1 MANIGLRIEPKREP
15 TIEALAGLWS
25 RSLIDW
31 PDGRSDRTTFVNWM
45 QGPSYYLD
53 LRQPADRPDFRG
65 VENLRA
71 LQPEQLDWLATQEGF
86 AGELHYAD
94 GFFEWRR
101 EIDFQPQA
109 IYSDQGRLWM
119 EPDMMVEEG
128 KDIPYIEHW
137 HREPVNLDPV
147 CALRLDDPADG
158 TRAYLMRLGSLFMY
172 ARARGAAVPAGLHL
186 QECVKGAASL
196 TDAQDL
202 VDCEISQGIVTG
214 AGWIIQRSSL
224 PFREKARI
232 DPVWAAKASGT
243 IVLSDVDA
251 DGNHV
256 AQSWKI
262 LDAQGALDAF
272 PAAGKV
278 RSAF

>member
-1 MANIGLRIEPKREP
+1 MANIGLRIEPKSEP
-15 TIEALAGLWS
+15 TIASLAGLWS

-45 QGPSYYLD
+45 QGPTYYLD
-53 LRQPADRPDFRG
+53 LRQPAGRPDYRG
-65 VENLRA
+65 AGNLRG
-71 LQPEQLDWLATQEGF
+71 LKFEQLDWLASQEGF

-137 HREPVNLDPV
+137 HREPVDLNPV
-147 CALRLDDPADG
+147 CALRLDDPASG

-172 ARARGAAVPAGLHL
+172 ARARSAAVTAGLHL
-186 QECVKGAASL
+186 KECVAGAASL
-196 TDAQDL
+196 EEAQDL
-202 VDCEISQGIVTG
+202 VDCEISQGVVSNI
-214 AGWIIQRSSL
+214 GWIVQRSSL
-224 PFREKARI
+224 PFREGARI
-232 DPVWAAKASGT
+232 DPVWEPGASGA
-243 IVLSDVDA
+243 IALSDVDA
-251 DGNHV
+251 QGHGIIRKW
-256 AQSWKI
+256 SI
-262 LDAQGALDAF
+262 LDAQGTLDAF
-272 PAAGKV
+272 PVEGNVA
-278 RSAF
+278 SAS

>member
-1 MANIGLRIEPKREP
+1 MTNIGVRIEQRSEP
-15 TIEALAGLWS
+15 TVATLAGLWS

-53 LRQPADRPDFRG
+53 LRQPAGRPDYRG
-65 VENLRA
+65 VRNLRG
-71 LQPEQLDWLATQEGF
+71 LNFEQLGWLASQEGF

-137 HREPVNLDPV
+137 HREPVDLDPV
-147 CALRLDDPADG
+147 CALRLDDPATG
-158 TRAYLMRLGSLFMY
+158 TRAYLMRLGALFMY
-172 ARARGAAVPAGLHL
+172 ARARSAAAAAGLHL
-186 QECVKGAASL
+186 QDCVAGAASL
-196 TDAQDL
+196 EEAQDL
-202 VDCEISQGIVTG
+202 VDCEISQGVVSS
-214 AGWIIQRSSL
+214 AGWIVQRSSL
-224 PFREKARI
+224 PFREGERI
-232 DPVWAAKASGT
+232 DPVWDSKASGA

-251 DGNHV
+251 QGRDV
-256 AQSWKI
+256 SRRWQI

-272 PAAGKV
+272 PIEGKV
-278 RSAF
+278 RSAS

>member
-1 MANIGLRIEPKREP
+1 MANIGLRIEPKSEP

-53 LRQPADRPDFRG
+53 LRQPAGRPDFRG
-65 VENLRA
+65 VRNLRA
-71 LQPEQLDWLATQEGF
+71 LNFTQLDWLASQEGF
-86 AGELHYAD
+86 AGELHYSD

-119 EPDMMVEEG
+119 EPDMMVEQG

-137 HREPVNLDPV
+137 HREPVGLDPV

-172 ARARGAAVPAGLHL
+172 ARARRAAVPAGLHL
-186 QECVKGAASL
+186 QDCVAGAESVEE
-196 TDAQDL
+196 AQNL
-202 VDCEISQGIVTG
+202 IDCEISQGVVTD
-214 AGWIIQRSSL
+214 AGWVIQRSSL
-224 PFREKARI
+224 PFRERERI
-232 DPVWAAKASGT
+232 DPVWASKASGA
-243 IVLSDVDA
+243 IVLSDIDA
-251 DGNHV
+251 DGRDV
-256 AQSWKI
+256 ARKWQL

-272 PAAGKV
+272 PIEAKV
-278 RSAF
+278 RSAS

>member
-1 MANIGLRIEPKREP
+1 MANIGLRIETKREP
-15 TIEALAGLWS
+15 TIESLAGLWS

-53 LRQPADRPDFRG
+53 LRQPLGRPDFRG
-65 VENLRA
+65 VGNLRS
-71 LQPEQLDWLATQEGF
+71 LTFSQLDWLASQEGF

-101 EIDFQPQA
+101 EIDFQPRA

-137 HREPVNLDPV
+137 HREPVALDPI

-158 TRAYLMRLGSLFMY
+158 ARAYLMRLGSLFMY

-186 QECVKGAASL
+186 QECVAGAASL
-196 TDAQDL
+196 EDAQDL
-202 VDCEISQGIVTG
+202 IDCEISQGVITD

-224 PFREKARI
+224 PFRESARV
-232 DPVWAAKASGT
+232 DPVWAAKGSDA
-243 IVLSDVDA
+243 IILSDVDA
-251 DGNHV
+251 AGRDV
-256 AQSWKI
+256 ARKWQV
-262 LDAQGALDAF
+262 LDVQGALDAF
-272 PAAGKV
+272 AVEGKV